1 MSKLLRILCTAAYVL
16 CAVFAYSQGT
26 MISGRVTAA
35 DDGLPLPG
43 VNVSV
48 KGTTIGVV
56 TDTNGRYELQV
67 ERTDAVLVFSFI
79 GFISEEIS
87 IGGRSS
93 IDVSM
98 NQDVTQLSEI
108 VITGV
113 AEGTSTRKLGF
124 AIGKVG
130 ENLLSEVPA
139 VDAGNALRGK
149 VSGVQIIQ
157 RSGTPGTA
165 ASIRLRGATTISNA
179 VNQEPLIII
188 DGVITPPGSSS
199 LADINMNDVESI
211 EVVKGAAGAALYGSL
226 AGNGVVQIIT
236 KRGSSSGRA
245 TTFTFRTEAG
255 VSQMQRFMKI
265 NQSHNYQLDGN
276 GQIILD
282 GSGNPLN
289 DASSINDNPWPVSY
303 NHQKE
308 LFENRGFFSNYLSMA
323 TNTGNTG
330 YFASVDQLSQ
340 GGVIEGLPSFDRT
353 NLRLNVDHRIS
364 DKFNVAISTLYS
376 SSSGPAVA
384 SEGDQVGIVYEVL
397 RLSPSANIRDV
408 NFDGQPFITTN
419 IGKVFNIGRNS
430 NNPLYRAYNDKFTV
444 ERDRILGNFSGRY
457 EITSWWKVDGQLSYD
472 RSTRNRNRFRDKK
485 FLNINNSST
494 ANPYNNSFIFKENV
508 LNTAKVYSL
517 TSIFSKSVGKL
528 GSSLSLR
535 YQAEDYG
542 YEELEVSSV
551 SNIVVDGIDQTTNI
565 PTDAIRSFSMTEIFR
580 AQNLFANLRLDYD
593 SKYIL
598 DGLIRRDE
606 SSLFG
611 ANNRDRTFYRISG
624 AYRLTEDIVIPGVQ
638 EMKLRASLGTSGQ
651 RPPFSAQYERVPLI
665 NGSYE
670 LGTGTKGNPDLKPST
685 IREFET
691 GINVDFL
698 KHFTFEFTYAH
709 TNADDQ
715 ILLVPLSATT
725 GYANQWQNAGSIE
738 SKTFE
743 WSLNSKLINNQKVK
757 WDLGI
762 VGSRTRSIV
771 TKLNRSEFGYEGG
784 GVGSGSFFRI
794 KEGETIG
801 AIYGGVMA
809 SKLSELTVDENG
821 FVNNLES
828 ISNRP
833 LTDFVVNRDG
843 FVILNGTEFTTAER
857 PYNLVDPTNGGR
869 VERKIGDSTPDF
881 IFGINSTISYNN
893 LSLFVL
899 VDGQIGGDIANVNK
913 QNMMFNDIA
922 HEVDQSSYPE
932 GQRKHSEYFS
942 VLSNSGAAPNQYFIE
957 DGTFATL
964 REVSLSYSFSS
975 EQLTKLGKVGNLFTN
990 ARLSLIGR
998 NLVTF
1003 TKYSGWTPEVAA
1015 TGGADGVNFNPFNF
1029 RADFGAVP
1037 IFRTY
1042 AVSLQVRF

>member
-16 CAVFAYSQGT
+16 CAVIAYSQGT
-26 MISGRVTAA
+26 RISGRVTAA
-35 DDGLPLPG
+35 DDGSPLPG

-56 TDTNGRYELQV
+56 TDTNGKYELQV
-67 ERTDAVLVFSFI
+67 ERADVVLMFSFI
-79 GFISEEIS
+79 GFVSEEIA
-87 IGGRSS
+87 IGGRSV

-98 NQDVTQLSEI
+98 KQDVTQLSEI

-124 AIGKVG
+124 AIGKIG

-157 RSGTPGTA
+157 ASGTPGTA
-165 ASIRLRGATTISNA
+165 ASIRLRGATAISNA

-199 LADINMNDVESI
+199 LADVNMNDVESI

-236 KRGSSSGRA
+236 KRGSQSRDA
-245 TTFTFRTEAG
+245 TSFTFRSEAG
-255 VSQMQRFMKI
+255 ISQMQRLMTI
-265 NQSHNYQLDGN
+265 NQSHNYQLDGS
-276 GQIILD
+276 GQIVLD
-282 GSGNPLN
+282 GSGNPVN
-289 DASSINDNPWPVSY
+289 DASSIIDNPWPVSY

-308 LFENRGFFSNYLSMA
+308 LFKNRGFYSNYFSMSA
-323 TNTGNTG
+323 KSGNSG

-353 NLRLNVDHRIS
+353 NIRLNIDHRVN
-364 DKFNVAISTLYS
+364 DKFNLAVSTLYTS
-376 SSSGPAVA
+376 STGPAVA
-384 SEGDQVGIVYEVL
+384 SEGEQTGIIYEVL
-397 RLSPSANIRDV
+397 RLSPSADIRDV

-430 NNPLYRAYNDKFTV
+430 NNPLYRAYNDKNTI
-444 ERDRILGNFSGRY
+444 ERDRIMGSFSGRY
-457 EITSWWKVDGQLSYD
+457 EIASWWKIDGQLSYD
-472 RSTRNRNRFRDKK
+472 RSTRKHNRFLDKK
-485 FLNINNSST
+485 YLNINSSAATPYSNSS
-494 ANPYNNSFIFKENV
+494 IFKENV

-517 TSIFSKSVGKL
+517 TSIFSKSIGKL
-528 GSSLSLR
+528 SSSLSLR

-551 SNIVVDGIDQTTNI
+551 SNIVVDGIDQTENI
-565 PTDAIRSFSMTEIFR
+565 PTDAIRTSSLTEIFR
-580 AQNLFANLRLDYD
+580 AQNYFANLRLDYD

-598 DGLIRRDE
+598 EGLIRRDE

-611 ANNRDRTFYRISG
+611 ANNRARTFYRISG
-624 AYRLTEDIVIPGVQ
+624 AYRITEDLTIPGVQ

-651 RPPFSAQYERVPLI
+651 RPPFNAQYERVPLI
-665 NGSYE
+665 DGSYV

-691 GINVDFL
+691 GFNVDFL
-698 KHFTFEFTYAH
+698 KRFAFEFTYAQS
-709 TNADDQ
+709 NADDQ

-725 GYANQWQNAGSIE
+725 GYANQWQNAGSIQ

-743 WSLNSKLINNQKVK
+743 WSLTSDMVNNQKFK
-757 WDLGI
+757 WNLGI
-762 VGSRTRSIV
+762 VGSTTRSIV

-784 GVGSGSFFRI
+784 GVGSAAFFRI

-821 FVNNLES
+821 FVNNLEG
-828 ISNRP
+828 ITNRP
-833 LTDFVVNRDG
+833 LTDFAVNRDG
-843 FVILNGTEFTTAER
+843 FVILNGTEFTSAER
-857 PYNLVDPTNGGR
+857 PYNIVDPISKAR

-881 IFGINSTISYNN
+881 IFGINNTFDYKRF
-893 LSLFVL
+893 SLYVL
-899 VDGQIGGDIANVNK
+899 IDGQIGGSIANVNK
-913 QNMMFNDIA
+913 QNMMFNEIA
-922 HEVDQSSYPE
+922 KDVDQSKYPE

-942 VLSNSGAAPNQYFIE
+942 VLSNSGAAPNQFFIE

-964 REVSLSYSFSS
+964 REVSLRYSFSK
-975 EQLTKLGKVGNLFTN
+975 EQLSKLGKVGSFLTD
-990 ARLSLIGR
+990 ARLSLTGR
-998 NLVTF
+998 NLMTF
-1003 TKYSGWTPEVAA
+1003 TNYSGWTPEVAA
-1015 TGGADGVNFNPFNF
+1015 TGGEDDITFNPFNF
-1029 RADFGAVP
+1029 RADYGAVP

-1042 AVSLQVRF
+1042 AISLQVRF